1 MKRQKNVVRIEE
13 MTEEQITM
21 MMMMIYSQSNC
32 SSSFGEKKERRR
44 RRISGIHRLTLVLFA
59 KEDQLDVVAVGER
72 MMMKKKKKW

>member
-1 MKRQKNVVRIEE
+1 MKRQKNVVIIEE

-21 MMMMIYSQSNC
+21 KMMIYSQSYC

-44 RRISGIHRLTLVLFA
+44 MISGIHHLTLVLFA

-72 MMMKKKKKW
+72 MMMKKKW